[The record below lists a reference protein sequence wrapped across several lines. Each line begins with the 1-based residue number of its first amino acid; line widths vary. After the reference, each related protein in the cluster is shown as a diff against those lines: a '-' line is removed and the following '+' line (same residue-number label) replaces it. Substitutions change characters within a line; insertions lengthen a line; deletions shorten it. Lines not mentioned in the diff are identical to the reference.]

1 MEPGGIFGVGGKPP
15 FISDKVITAR
25 EWMMGDLH
33 LPIPPDRVVTE
44 DCYPYQ
50 PPQQTPAEVGR
61 CMMQSRSVGRGKRQ
75 ATQRCPNTQ
84 NYHNDIYQSTP
95 PYRLSS
101 NVSERKL
108 HKCTQK
114 RPLSLTKLHWSA
126 MVCLAHLGMSEIVEG
141 QWDVLFFFFLNPLV
155 FHISGGRIQDWGVS
169 FVYKTKL

>member
-108 HKCTQK
+108 HKCTQNYTDQ
-114 RPLSLTKLHWSA
+114 PWCAWLTWEW
-126 MVCLAHLGMSEIVEG
+126 V
-141 QWDVLFFFFLNPLV
+141 WDCRRCAFFFIFYFLNPLV